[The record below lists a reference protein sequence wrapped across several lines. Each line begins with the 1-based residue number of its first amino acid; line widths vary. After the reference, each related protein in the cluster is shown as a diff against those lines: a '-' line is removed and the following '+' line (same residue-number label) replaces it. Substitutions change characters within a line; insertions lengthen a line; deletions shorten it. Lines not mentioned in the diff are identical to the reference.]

1 MNNFI
6 PIPSTDGTTRY
17 IKAFDIVNMCQYDNG
32 SVEVYY
38 KYHDRVCSLTTLL
51 TPLEIDE
58 AISNMQDPLDFIF
71 GTDGE

>member
-6 PIPSTDGTTRY
+6 PIPSTDGKTYY
-17 IKAFDIVNMCQYDNG
+17 IKPFDIINMCQYNSG
-32 SVEVYY
+32 SVDVYY

-51 TPLEIDE
+51 TPIEIDE
-58 AISNMQDPLDFIF
+58 AISNTQDPLDFIF